1 MARNKEY
8 TLIDQI
14 GTLLVKASAVVL
26 LVLLFNTMSFN
37 ITVSKKPNNFIA
49 TAGEAVD
56 SGYNIYKT
64 VKNFVK

>member
-1 MARNKEY
+1 MARNAER
-8 TLIDQI
+8 TLLDQI
-14 GTLLVKASAVVL
+14 GSLVVKAS
-26 LVLLFNTMSFN
+26 LVIMVILLFNTMSFN

-64 VKNFVK
+64 VKNFIK

>member
-8 TLIDQI
+8 TLLDQI
-14 GTLLVKASAVVL
+14 GTLLMKASAIVL